1 MTKKT
6 GFPPDL
12 TIDSSSTQLHDAQWD
27 FCGIEWMGPVTTL
40 PCGCAPAWLYFIVH
54 LCASI
59 KTVGCKLYSSWP
71 AAAKPTT
78 RIEDASTP
86 KIGARAAKR
95 LPQTEWKEGER
106 SCTMVA
112 Y

>member
-1 MTKKT
+1 MFPPDLTIDSSSTQLHDAQWDFCGIEWMGT

-40 PCGCAPAWLYFIVH
+40 PCGCAPAWHYFIVH

-59 KTVGCKLYSSWP
+59 NRYRRLQTLFVLAGGC
-71 AAAKPTT
+71 
-78 RIEDASTP
+78 
-86 KIGARAAKR
+86 
-95 LPQTEWKEGER
+95 QTNN
-106 SCTMVA
+106 A